1 MLGRNCG
8 RGLAWALVLGLPPLL
23 IACEDQNTYVAP
35 PAPKVTVAR
44 PLVQDVTEYLEFT
57 GTTVAFARVEV
68 PARVPGVLKSM
79 HFEPGTPV
87 SEGDLLFTIDPVEY
101 DAQVKAAEAELARAE
116 ARKTETTKTLE
127 RAETLIKRGNIAQ
140 AKVDEARADFLS
152 AKAEI
157 LVRQANLTQARI
169 NLGYTQVK
177 APISGRVGRNLVDVG
192 NLVGEGEATILT
204 DITTFDPMYVYF
216 EVNERDLLRY
226 ISRDREKAQDDD
238 QSVGSAEEGRAGR
251 RQPIPLEIGL
261 ANEEGYPHP
270 AVTDFAESEV
280 DPDTG
285 TIRVRGI
292 VENPGQE
299 PAFVPGLFVRVRLP
313 FETRPDMPL
322 VTERAVGFDQSGQY
336 VLLVNS
342 EQVVEKR
349 NVTLGPI
356 VDGLRV
362 ITKGIEAGDMV
373 VVNGLQRAR
382 EGAEVEPTETEMAT
396 LSASA
401 IKEDLESE
409 DDTKSGEL
417 EPESM
422 TSEDEGAGLESPD
435 PSSTDQQPEAAGE
448 PKPEA
453 TAGAAATE
461 TSSDAAATEPAKE

>member
-1 MLGRNCG
+1 MLGRKLG
-8 RGLAWALVLGLPPLL
+8 RGLTWAFLLGLPTLL
-23 IACEDQNTYVAP
+23 LACEDQNTYIAP

-57 GTTVAFARVEV
+57 GTTVAYARVDV
-68 PARVPGVLKSM
+68 PARVPGVLQSL

-87 SEGDLLFTIDPVEY
+87 NEGDLLFTIDPVEY
-101 DAQVKAAEAELARAE
+101 EAQVKAAEAELARAE
-116 ARKTETTKTLE
+116 ARKTETAKTLE
-127 RAETLIKRGNIAQ
+127 RAETLIKRGNISQ
-140 AKVDEARADFLS
+140 AKVDEAQADFLS

-177 APISGRVGRNLVDVG
+177 APISGRVGRDLVDVG
-192 NLVGEGEATILT
+192 NLVGQGEATNLT

-226 ISRDREKAQDDD
+226 IAKSREKAQGES
-238 QSVGSAEEGRAGR
+238 QAEETPDESRAGR
-251 RQPIPLEIGL
+251 RQPVPLEIGL
-261 ANEEGYPHP
+261 ASEEGYPHP
-270 AVTDFAESEV
+270 GLTDFAESQV

-292 VENPGQE
+292 VKNPGRQ

-336 VLLVNS
+336 VLVVNS
-342 EQVVEKR
+342 DNVVEKR

-356 VDGLRV
+356 VDGMRV
-362 ITKGIEAGDMV
+362 ITDGIEDSDMV

-382 EGAEVEPTETEMAT
+382 EGAEVEPSEIEMAT

-401 IKEDLESE
+401 LKGRLEAEEDAKPEQ
-409 DDTKSGEL
+409 L
-417 EPESM
+417 EPEST
-422 TSEDEGAGLESPD
+422 TSEDEGAGLESTAP
-435 PSSTDQQPEAAGE
+435 PSSDQEPAAE
-448 PKPEA
+448 TKTETEA
-453 TAGAAATE
+453 TAEAASDS
-461 TSSDAAATEPAKE
+461 SSDAAAAEPAKD